1 MPWGNLEWAPSEQTQ
16 RNMDLKT
23 QKVQKSINEGGIIL
37 GQVSDNLITIKHS
50 KDLTADDMINVVMLL
65 IQMCTDGLTSPAHGN
80 NLLN

>member
-1 MPWGNLEWAPSEQTQ
+1 
-16 RNMDLKT
+16 MDLKT

-37 GQVSDNLITIKHS
+37 GQVSDNLIKIKHS

-65 IQMCTDGLTSPAHGN
+65 IQMCTDGLTSPAYGN